1 MATRK
6 LFTEHKLSES
16 QLRMLSQIVHN
27 RQRNVFGPTMDVLLN
42 HDLIA
47 KLNADSI
54 IATEKGV
61 DALAAARREG
71 W

>member
-1 MATRK
+1 
-6 LFTEHKLSES
+6 
-16 QLRMLSQIVHN
+16 MLSQIVHN